1 MGIQKSEV
9 HARVANV
16 VGVPSA
22 TPPSKHIAVT
32 ATPPIIERA
41 PKRRKLKRVLIT
53 KEHGDLTRTGY
64 MYRAMTNLGDK
75 ASQLKY
81 AVMLRGRKGAEKP
94 QKVVNMQTTP
104 EGEISCMIPELVHV
118 VSPSKIQKSKESL
131 PHYHSIGSRVYIKW
145 EEQQIGDDT
154 YAKGQS
160 HGVIL
165 RTGMRP
171 KQILPKLPI
180 KVPAVPPVKSKLPA
194 TPLVTVPTPTAPITP
209 TPKEPILRK
218 HVRETRMVKPKRELA
233 IAKRKM
239 RKVST
244 RAEEL
249 MEKRAFPKAVKEAIE
264 KGLERKEAPRDIER
278 IIAKVAKTNE
288 PNYILRRT
296 IAKRLSRE
304 GIVQYKVDTDKG
316 TIIYENADENTVNA
330 ILGMPTPTG
339 EVIPL
344 QIKVIR

>member
-1 MGIQKSEV
+1 
-9 HARVANV
+9 
-16 VGVPSA
+16 
-22 TPPSKHIAVT
+22 
-32 ATPPIIERA
+32 
-41 PKRRKLKRVLIT
+41 
-53 KEHGDLTRTGY
+53 
-64 MYRAMTNLGDK
+64 MTNLGDK

-81 AVMLRGRKGAEKP
+81 AVMLRGRKGAEEP
-94 QKVVNMQTTP
+94 QKVENMQTTP
-104 EGEISCMIPELVHV
+104 EGEISWTVPELVHV
-118 VSPSKIQKSKESL
+118 VSPSKIQNSKETL
-131 PHYHSIGSRVYIKW
+131 PHYPSIGSRVYIKW

-154 YAKGQS
+154 YAKGRS

-165 RTGMRP
+165 RPVVHP
-171 KQILPKLPI
+171 K
-180 KVPAVPPVKSKLPA
+180 PVKPKLPA
-194 TPLVTVPTPTAPITP
+194 TPPVTVPTPTAPITP

-218 HVRETRMVKPKRELA
+218 QVRETRMAKPKRELA

-244 RAEEL
+244 RVEEL

-264 KGLERKEAPRDIER
+264 NGLERKEAPRDIER

-316 TIIYENADENTVNA
+316 TIIYENADETTVNA